1 MTLLAINDV
10 LVAYGNLTAL
20 QGVTLKVNEGEV
32 VSLIGS
38 NGAGKST
45 LLKAIMRLVHVGGGD
60 IEFDGISVLQ
70 CHTHEMARLGVA
82 FVPEGRGTLRRL
94 SVRENLLLGAFP
106 RSNSAEIKSD
116 FERVVEQFP
125 MLKERL
131 SLPAGA
137 LSGGQQQMLVIG
149 RALMCRPRLMLL
161 DEPSLGLAPLVTKQ
175 IFDIIAGLTSQRVTV
190 LLVEQN
196 ARAGLKLA
204 KRAYVLELGRIVLEG
219 NDLLGNPRVR
229 EAYLGEANTAD
240 ETISAPPGSEL
251 A

>member
-32 VSLIGS
+32 VALIGS

-45 LLKAIMRLVHVGGGD
+45 LLKAIMRLVHVGSGD
-60 IEFDGISVLQ
+60 IKFDGISVLQ

>member
-1 MTLLAINDV
+1 
-10 LVAYGNLTAL
+10 
-20 QGVTLKVNEGEV
+20 
-32 VSLIGS
+32 
-38 NGAGKST
+38 
-45 LLKAIMRLVHVGGGD
+45 VHVGSGD
-60 IEFDGISVLQ
+60 IEFDGLSVLH
-70 CHTHEMARLGVA
+70 CRTHEMAGLGVA

-116 FERVVEQFP
+116 LERVVEQFP
-125 MLKERL
+125 VLKERL

-175 IFDIIAGLTSQRVTV
+175 IFDIIGGLTSQRVTV

-219 NDLLGNPRVR
+219 SDLLENPRVR
-229 EAYLGEANTAD
+229 EAYLGEVNAAD
-240 ETISAPPGSEL
+240 ETLSAGRCAPTEPI
-251 A
+251 

>member
-1 MTLLAINDV
+1 MTLLTINDV
-10 LVAYGNLTAL
+10 RVAYGNLTAL

-32 VSLIGS
+32 VALIGS

-60 IEFDGISVLQ
+60 IEFDGISVLP

-240 ETISAPPGSEL
+240 ETISAPPGPL

>member
-1 MTLLAINDV
+1 
-10 LVAYGNLTAL
+10 
-20 QGVTLKVNEGEV
+20 
-32 VSLIGS
+32 
-38 NGAGKST
+38 
-45 LLKAIMRLVHVGGGD
+45 MRLVHVGGGD
-60 IEFDGISVLQ
+60 IEFDGISVLP

-175 IFDIIAGLTSQRVTV
+175 IFDIIAGLSSQRVTV

-229 EAYLGEANTAD
+229 EAYLGEANTAG
-240 ETISAPPGSEL
+240 ETISATPGSEF